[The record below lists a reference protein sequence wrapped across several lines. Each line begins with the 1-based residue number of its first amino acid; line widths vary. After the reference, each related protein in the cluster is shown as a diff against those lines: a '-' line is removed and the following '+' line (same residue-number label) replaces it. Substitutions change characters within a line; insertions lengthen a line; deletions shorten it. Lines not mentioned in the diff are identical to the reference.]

1 MSSTAPQGPR
11 IPLKGKDQRALPP
24 KPGDLIV
31 EFPKIDFPHETRL
44 RYTPWLV
51 VRYADGDDGSR
62 PLQAGSVSWES
73 PDVWVES
80 RLGVNQPIPGE
91 DNKLRARVSNLGL
104 QDATGVIVRFWVAFP
119 SLAIAAPQLIG
130 TGYANIQSRDS
141 VVIECPTKWIPDLA
155 NGGHQCL
162 IVEAFIPAL
171 DDLTAPLDSW
181 DDRHVGQKNE
191 QLVIVAPGQVFSTRV
206 QAANAV
212 SFPQELTFEVQPLRR
227 ATVPGLLPASVA
239 RARALPNDLLSP
251 ASVLPLAFRFSD
263 SPALFTG
270 PSAVFAR
277 RLLTQTLQEVAGEA
291 KYCSTPAQITRKA
304 QFEPWEARMIE
315 ISGQVPLDARPG
327 QTFSF
332 RIVQRAG
339 RMITGGYT
347 VNVVV
352 KKSRG
357 GKTRH
362 APKKSKV
369 TAVKG

>member
-1 MSSTAPQGPR
+1 MSSTAPREPR
-11 IPLKGKDQRALPP
+11 VTVEEKDDRIRPP
-24 KPGDLIV
+24 KLGDVIIK
-31 EFPKIDFPHETRL
+31 FPRIDFPRETHV

-51 VRYADGDDGSR
+51 VRSANGDQGSR
-62 PLQAGSVSWES
+62 PLPAGSVHWES

-91 DNKLRARVSNLGL
+91 DNQLFARVSNLGL

-119 SLAIAAPQLIG
+119 SLAIVAPQLIA

-141 VVIECPTKWIPDLA
+141 AVIECPIKWIPDVA

-162 IVEAFIPAL
+162 IVEAFIPAF
-171 DDLTAPLDSW
+171 DDLTAPLDSF

-191 QLVIVAPGQVFSTRV
+191 QLVMLPPGQFFSTRV
-206 QAANAV
+206 QAANAM
-212 SFPQELTFEVQPLRR
+212 SFPQELTFEVQPLRP
-227 ATVPGLLPASVA
+227 AAVPELLRASVTLG
-239 RARALPNDLLSP
+239 RALPNDLVP
-251 ASVLPLAFRFSD
+251 AASVLPLAFRFSD

-277 RLLTQTLQEVAGEA
+277 RLLTQTLQEVGGVA
-291 KYCSTPAQITRKA
+291 KYCSAPAQITRKA
-304 QFEPWEARMIE
+304 QFEPWEARMID

-347 VNVVV
+347 VKVVV
-352 KKSRG
+352 TEARDRKQSEVPKEVSR
-357 GKTRH
+357 
-362 APKKSKV
+362 
-369 TAVKG
+369 

>member
-1 MSSTAPQGPR
+1 MSSR
-11 IPLKGKDQRALPP
+11 RVREPLISVKGKDERALPP
-24 KPGDLIV
+24 KLRDLIV
-31 EFPKIDFPHETRL
+31 EFPRIDFPHETQL

-51 VRYADGDDGSR
+51 VRYANGDDGSR
-62 PLQAGSVSWES
+62 PLPAGSISWES
-73 PDVWVES
+73 PDVWVVS

-91 DNKLRARVSNLGL
+91 DNKLFARVSNLGL

-119 SLAIAAPQLIG
+119 SLAIVAPQFVG
-130 TGYANIQSRDS
+130 TGYANIQSGDS
-141 VVIECPTKWIPDLA
+141 AIIECPTRWIPDVA

-162 IVEAFIPAL
+162 IVEAFIPVL

-191 QLVIVAPGQVFSTRV
+191 QLVAVPPGQVFTTRV
-206 QAANAV
+206 QAANAM
-212 SFPQELTFEVQPLRR
+212 SFPQELTFEVQPFRR
-227 ATVPGLLPASVA
+227 TIVPGLLPAAMAHARTSSRDSVPA
-239 RARALPNDLLSP
+239 
-251 ASVLPLAFRFSD
+251 ASVLSLAFRFSD

-277 RLLTQTLQEVAGEA
+277 RLLSQTLQEVAGEA
-291 KYCSTPAQITRKA
+291 KYCSAPAQITRKA
-304 QFEPWEARMIE
+304 QFDPWEARMIE
-315 ISGQVPLDARPG
+315 ITGQVPLDAQPG

-352 KKSRG
+352 
-357 GKTRH
+357 
-362 APKKSKV
+362 
-369 TAVKG
+369 TA

>member
-1 MSSTAPQGPR
+1 MSSTAPQEPR
-11 IPLKGKDQRALPP
+11 IPVNGKDERALPP
-24 KPGDLIV
+24 NLGDLIV
-31 EFPKIDFPHETRL
+31 EFPRIDFPHETHV

-51 VRYADGDDGSR
+51 VRYANGDNGSR
-62 PLQAGSVSWES
+62 PLPAGSVSWES

-91 DNKLRARVSNLGL
+91 DNKLFVRVSNLGL
-104 QDATGVIVRFWVAFP
+104 QDATGVRVRFWVAFP
-119 SLAIAAPQLIG
+119 SLAIVAPQLIG
-130 TGYANIQSRDS
+130 TGHANIQSRDS
-141 VVIECPTKWIPDLA
+141 AVIECLTKWIPDLA

-171 DDLTAPLDSW
+171 DDLTAPFDPW

-191 QLVIVAPGQVFSTRV
+191 QLVILAAGQVFSTRV
-206 QAANAV
+206 QAANAM

-227 ATVPGLLPASVA
+227 AAVPGLLPAAGA
-239 RARALPNDLLSP
+239 RARSLPNDLLSR

-263 SPALFTG
+263 SPALFIG

-291 KYCSTPAQITRKA
+291 KYCSAPAQITRKA

-315 ISGQVPLDARPG
+315 ITGQVPPDARPG

-332 RIVQRAG
+332 RIIQRAG

-352 KKSRG
+352 TESRD
-357 GKTRH
+357 GKQTDV
-362 APKKSKV
+362 PKEV
-369 TAVKG
+369 TM